1 LAIQHEIYRIGRE
14 ALINA
19 FRHSRATRVEVELE
33 YADSELRMRVRDNGC
48 GVDPRVLDAGREA
61 HWGLAGM
68 RERAAKIGGLFKIY
82 SNASAGTEVELS
94 IPSSIALEFSLANR
108 LSA

>member
-1 LAIQHEIYRIGRE
+1 
-14 ALINA
+14 
-19 FRHSRATRVEVELE
+19 
-33 YADSELRMRVRDNGC
+33 MRVRDNGC
-48 GVDPRVLDAGREA
+48 SVDPRVLATGREG

-68 RERAAKIGGLFKIY
+68 RERAVKIGGLLKIC

-94 IPSSIALEFSLANR
+94 IPSSIALELSPPNR

>member
-1 LAIQHEIYRIGRE
+1 
-14 ALINA
+14 
-19 FRHSRATRVEVELE
+19 
-33 YADSELRMRVRDNGC
+33 
-48 GVDPRVLDAGREA
+48 
-61 HWGLAGM
+61 M

>member
-1 LAIQHEIYRIGRE
+1 
-14 ALINA
+14 
-19 FRHSRATRVEVELE
+19 
-33 YADSELRMRVRDNGC
+33 MRVRDNGC
-48 GVDPRVLDAGREA
+48 SVDPQVLAAGREG

-68 RERAAKIGGLFKIY
+68 RERAAKIGGLLKIY

-94 IPSSIALEFSLANR
+94 IPSTIALELSIDNR